1 MHCKY
6 VEDKEG
12 GEESQTSSKAVRASA
27 TVIQQI
33 NIPTI
38 PGGRLVGGV
47 HAAFVIYT
55 GFWQHLDLAILLVK
69 NVYFYVYDRWTMNQ
83 FAEQE

>member
-1 MHCKY
+1 MHCNY
-6 VEDKEG
+6 AEDKEG

-47 HAAFVIYT
+47 HAAFVIST
-55 GFWQHLDLAILLVK
+55 GF
-69 NVYFYVYDRWTMNQ
+69 
-83 FAEQE
+83 